1 MSLVIGSALIV
12 VSRWRRILAF
22 LLISGRWVTAVLIRI
37 RHLRIDSHG
46 VGFLSNQKDECQSPG
61 FANLCSRTRKFF
73 DFKVSA
79 NFRL

>member
-46 VGFLSNQKDECQSPG
+46 VGFLYSV
-61 FANLCSRTRKFF
+61 R
-73 DFKVSA
+73 
-79 NFRL
+79 